1 MHAYISSLTN
11 VGYMSKHANIGMH
24 QSKMDGSANVFISGM
39 TLLSG
44 QVETSYT
51 ALQVIQVDT

>member
-11 VGYMSKHANIGMH
+11 VGHMSKHANIGIH
-24 QSKMDGSANVFISGM
+24 QSKMDRSANVFICGM

-44 QVETSYT
+44 QIETSYIT
-51 ALQVIQVDT
+51 LQVIQVDM